1 MSEYAK
7 ITEGQIQFA
16 PRKLPR
22 KIEIDGELVD
32 FITTNPTGEML
43 AEAGFLPI
51 VWTEQ
56 PDDAPAGYCYEAGWA
71 EDDGQIV
78 QTWTLVEDP
87 NADEI
92 SAEEA
97 LELLTGGEADEE
109 D

>member
-16 PRKLPR
+16 PRQLPR

-32 FITTNPTGEML
+32 VITTNPTGEML
-43 AEAGFLPI
+43 AAAGFLP
-51 VWTEQ
+51 VVRSDP
-56 PDDAPAGYCYEAGWA
+56 PDDAPEGYYYAAGWA

-87 NADEI
+87 NADDI

-97 LELLTGGEADEE
+97 LEILTGGEADEE